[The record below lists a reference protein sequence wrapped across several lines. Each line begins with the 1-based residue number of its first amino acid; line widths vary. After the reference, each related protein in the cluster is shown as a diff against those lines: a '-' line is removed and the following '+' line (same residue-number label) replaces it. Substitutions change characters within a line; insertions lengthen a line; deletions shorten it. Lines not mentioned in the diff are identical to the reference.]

1 MNNKSRAWKRRQD
14 RLIKANPVA
23 KALNMVTKPA
33 TMEDKKKEQ
42 SKTYCR
48 KEKKYE

>member
-1 MNNKSRAWKRRQD
+1 MSKTWKRKQD
-14 RLIKANPVA
+14 RLIKSNPVA

-33 TMEDKKKEQ
+33 TMSDKKKEQ

-48 KEKKYE
+48 KEKNDD